1 MKVEK
6 RFNIDFFELAFLT
19 ETCIPPRPI
28 ARMCFWDEM
37 IDSYY
42 HELTEE
48 ERKHLFEW
56 ISRNP
61 AFIDGLGKKNS
72 DCLLFEARYNPKK
85 QYFVMTK
92 KDGRLETYKAF
103 KFNGQFHTKK
113 NTTILKEFIIDTQK
127 IYLNE
132 N

>member
-6 RFNIDFFELAFLT
+6 RFNIDFFEFAFLV
-19 ETCIPPRPI
+19 EACIPPKPI
-28 ARMCFWDEM
+28 ARTVFWDKV
-37 IDSYY
+37 IDYY
-42 HELTEE
+42 YDLMTDE
-48 ERKHLFEW
+48 ERKHLYSW
-56 ISRNP
+56 ICKNWVYQTG
-61 AFIDGLGKKNS
+61 IEKKNE
-72 DCLLFEARYNPKK
+72 DCLVFDARYNPEK

-92 KDGRLETYKAF
+92 KDGRLETHKAF
-103 KFNGQFHTKK
+103 KFNGQFHTQK